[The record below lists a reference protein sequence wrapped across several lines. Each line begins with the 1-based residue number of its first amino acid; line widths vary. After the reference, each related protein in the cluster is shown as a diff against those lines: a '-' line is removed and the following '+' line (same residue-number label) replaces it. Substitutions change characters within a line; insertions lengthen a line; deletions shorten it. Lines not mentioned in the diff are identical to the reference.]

1 MNTPTRKDPVHNTE
15 KILDKIMTTLS
26 AMYQEPQVRPPLDM
40 DPDKD
45 GEPADQQI
53 VVMSPV
59 NVINNSPART
69 KS

>member
-1 MNTPTRKDPVHNTE
+1 
-15 KILDKIMTTLS
+15 MTTLS
-26 AMYQEPQVRPPLDM
+26 TVYQEPQVLPPLDM